1 MLLNRFLDYYFW
13 SQGDTDE
20 TDATTDPERF
30 PLTIQ
35 AFGAHL
41 RNRLY
46 YQLERDELKIN
57 PILLTDPALPNEKGN
72 RTVASKTGNIIN

>member
-57 PILLTDPALPNEKGN
+57 PILLTDPALPNEKGS